1 MEYLFKD
8 IEETLYML
16 EGAYKKL
23 KAHLYFDKTLLFLK
37 KRLAIFESDREY
49 FEKTLKEIAD
59 NLSAENMCFFED
71 LIKSINFRILPKK
84 FSSIHEDTNIIKSYV
99 DHDEQISKVNF
110 FIDMPVE
117 LLIVDF
123 LWTLLVGKISNENK
137 DNFKYAGATRFKKSL
152 FLNSDS
158 LLDGIDFQ
166 SNRCFQPYYNLYS
179 KWRNGAFKTIEENHA
194 NSSNM
199 LICLDLKSFYYSVE
213 FSFNKIKEYLNND
226 DRLESFEFLTRIIEK
241 IYFEYTKIIVKYKKG
256 IRNQSNTCIFP
267 IGITST
273 ILLREL
279 YLSKFDHQIVS
290 KLSPKYYSR
299 YVDDILI
306 VIPEDM
312 NCKNVNDVIDKHFIS
327 TEIIRKSG
335 DSDLWF
341 NGYNNIRIQKDKI
354 NCFSFPQNKKTLL
367 LDIYAEVINMNSS
380 EANLLPD
387 IDFLKDSFTVSAY
400 NVENLDISNKIRDL
414 GFLQNNNYKAT
425 RFINSLLRLRKNTYV
440 DKNEMSDYFEQIE
453 EFYRGSQSIEYSNN
467 WRAIFELYL
476 ICGEKER
483 ARELYKSIIFQ
494 IDNLSFENIDSDE
507 LLEKSKKRLLKH
519 LKADL
524 KEKLEIAAGLTAALN
539 YSFGKTKRV
548 KELAISFRKSNLLN
562 HTLVSYPLLNYSI
575 IETIDLVDVKLGNL
589 PNDTFKLDEF
599 KLKWTPR
606 FINSN
611 ELNIAGFIYNLSYG
625 HIQYDPNVINED
637 FVKFNNLGTY
647 ANKVCEYKQT
657 KGETIF
663 HILNVKNYAN
673 LNPKIALVNT
683 DISKENVLNSISD
696 PEKNLT
702 WKLKVRLF
710 KILNVAKTEKVDILV
725 FPEFYLPLAWLI
737 DISMFAI
744 KNQITIITGL
754 QYVTRN
760 NCAYNSICS
769 VIPTII
775 GKRFL
780 TGIVQ
785 FREKNFYAPEE
796 MIELSKSKLSFTNKE
811 KPLYYLVDNGHYVF
825 SSILCYEFTDI
836 TSRAAF
842 KSKVEMLFVPQLN
855 KDTNYFSAIV
865 EATARDLHCFVIQA
879 NTSEY
884 GDSRITAPYKTEKK
898 NILQIKGGETD
909 VVMIATLEVSELLK
923 SRKTYKKDLLKNI
936 KDCFNCTNKNPRK
949 CFNCK
954 SKIRKGKIKGTP
966 PNF

>member
-1 MEYLFKD
+1 MEYLFEDVEK
-8 IEETLYML
+8 TLYML

-23 KAHLYFDKTLLFLK
+23 KAHLYYDKTLLFLK
-37 KRLAIFESDREY
+37 KRLAIFESDHRY

-59 NLSAENMCFFED
+59 NLSAENMCFFENF
-71 LIKSINFRILPKK
+71 LKNINFRILPKK
-84 FSSIHEDTNIIKSYV
+84 FNSIHEDTNIIKSYV

-110 FIDMPVE
+110 FIDIPVE

-123 LWTLLVGKISNENK
+123 LWTLLVGKISNENT
-137 DNFKYAGATRFKKSL
+137 DNFKYAGATRFKKSV

-166 SNRCFQPYYNLYS
+166 SNRCFEPYYNLYS
-179 KWRNGAFKTIEENHA
+179 KWRNGAFKTIEENHT

-226 DRLESFEFLTRIIEK
+226 VRLESFDFLTNIIEK

-256 IRNQSNTCIFP
+256 IKNQNNTCIFP

-273 ILLREL
+273 VLLREL
-279 YLSKFDHQIVS
+279 YLSKFDNQIAS
-290 KLSPKYYSR
+290 KLLPKYYSR

-306 VIPEDM
+306 VISDDRD
-312 NCKNVNDVIDKHFIS
+312 CKNVNDVIDRYFIS

-341 NGYNNIRIQKDKI
+341 NCYNNIRIQKDKV
-354 NCFSFPQNKKTLL
+354 NCFSFPKNKKTLL

-380 EANLLPD
+380 ETNLLPD
-387 IDFLKDSFTVSAY
+387 IDFLKDSFTASAY
-400 NVENLDISNKIRDL
+400 NVKNLDISNKIRDL

-425 RFINSLLRLRKNTYV
+425 RFINSLLKLRKNTYV
-440 DKNEMSDYFEQIE
+440 DKSTIGDYFEQIE

-476 ICGEKER
+476 ICGERER
-483 ARELYKSIIFQ
+483 ARKLYKSIISQ
-494 IDNLSFENIDSDE
+494 IENLTFENINSDE
-507 LLEKSKKRLLKH
+507 LLEKSKKRLLRH
-519 LKADL
+519 LKSDL

-539 YSFGKTKRV
+539 YSFGKTRRV
-548 KELAISFRKSNLLN
+548 KELATSFRKSNLLN

-575 IETIDLVDVKLGNL
+575 IETIDLVDVKLGKLTNDAFNL
-589 PNDTFKLDEF
+589 DPF

-606 FINSN
+606 FINSI
-611 ELNIAGFIYNLSYG
+611 EFNIADFIHNLSYG
-625 HIQYDPNVINED
+625 NIQYNPNVINEK
-637 FVKFNNLGTY
+637 FVEFNNLGTY
-647 ANKVCEYKQT
+647 ADNICDYKQT
-657 KGETIF
+657 CKETIF
-663 HILNVKNYAN
+663 HILKVKNYAN
-673 LNPKIALVNT
+673 ANPKIALVNT
-683 DISKENVLNSISD
+683 NISNEDVLNSITS

-702 WKLKVRLF
+702 WELKVRLF
-710 KILNVAKTEKVDILV
+710 KILNVAKSEKVDILV

-737 DISMFAI
+737 DIAMFAI
-744 KNQITIITGL
+744 KNQITIITGM
-754 QYVTRN
+754 QYIIRN
-760 NCAYNSICS
+760 GYAYNTICC
-769 VIPTII
+769 VIPSII
-775 GKRFL
+775 GMRFS

-796 MIELSKSKLSFTNKE
+796 MIELSKLKLSFNNKE

-836 TSRAAF
+836 ISRAAF
-842 KSKVEMLFVPQLN
+842 KSKIEMLFVPQLN

-865 EATARDLHCFVIQA
+865 ESTARDLHCFVIQA
-879 NTSEY
+879 NTSKY
-884 GDSRITAPYKTEKK
+884 GDSRVTAPYKTEKK
-898 NILQIKGGETD
+898 NILQVKGGETD

-923 SRKTYKKDLLKNI
+923 NRQAYKKGLIKNI
-936 KDCFNCTNKNPRK
+936 EDCFCCTNKNSKK
-949 CFNCK
+949 CSNCK
-954 SKIRKGKIKGTP
+954 SKMRKGKIKGTP